1 MRLLSVF
8 LGIAGI
14 IGTMHYINGEFSIII
29 NSSLFNNDNTL
40 YIMRTTNIGG
50 MKVELYD
57 SIDELPMLRF
67 HKYNKMLLIDA
78 GIGSNLSDFDSH
90 IEKIMRY
97 LKTKNPELAA
107 IELDNLRQNVYFIQS
122 NVSPQHLAFAVLV
135 RSIDGV
141 PCNDLSDSGLQEVVD
156 KLGTVPI
163 GEMAAQISAAKKKL
177 DDELHNYFPNLY
189 DDAAVKEYY
198 DELRRR
204 TLIMLDAIIDGD
216 TEDRRKEIDE
226 ITTSLLLYNRPQ
238 SFNGYN
244 NAEIQYDKQ
253 FENMCL
259 LISQHLHVDP
269 KRYTVLEYYNAFEYI
284 KKMLKSANSKKKS
297 K

>member
-1 MRLLSVF
+1 
-8 LGIAGI
+8 
-14 IGTMHYINGEFSIII
+14 
-29 NSSLFNNDNTL
+29 
-40 YIMRTTNIGG
+40 MRTTNIGG